1 MASCKNI
8 FAMSKKDK
16 LYLRLKSK
24 PKDFT
29 FQEIRTLLQAYS
41 YEEFSK
47 GKTSG
52 SRVAFFHDDLKH
64 MIRLHRPHPSNQLK
78 EYQVNYLLN
87 ELSKWD

>member
-1 MASCKNI
+1 
-8 FAMSKKDK
+8 MSKKEK

-29 FQEIRTLLQAYS
+29 FQEIRMLLHAYG

-52 SRVAFFHDDLKH
+52 SRVAFFHHDLKH